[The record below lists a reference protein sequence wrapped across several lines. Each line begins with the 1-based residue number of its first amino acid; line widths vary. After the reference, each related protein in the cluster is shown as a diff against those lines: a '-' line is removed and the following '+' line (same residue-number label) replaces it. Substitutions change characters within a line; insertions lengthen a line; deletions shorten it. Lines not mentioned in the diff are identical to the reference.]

1 VDVNDTQEL
10 LQSEEGNMEIVWEDF
25 LLEGKTRDESNQQKI
40 TGNLN

>member
-25 LLEGKTRDESNQQKI
+25 LLEGKAKDESNQQK
-40 TGNLN
+40 